1 MNTIYQRALAMARN
15 KLTRSAKPLSD
26 RVMNKY
32 WKQKQC
38 EIADEMECS
47 PSTLSRFISNEDAN
61 QAFNFIAAN
70 GFDVFDRDSHVA
82 IEKSELE
89 LLLLAAKGFDDRLRE
104 KYLGK

>member
-1 MNTIYQRALAMARN
+1 
-15 KLTRSAKPLSD
+15 
-26 RVMNKY
+26 MNKY

-38 EIADEMECS
+38 EIADEMGCS
-47 PSTLSRFISNEDAN
+47 PSTLSRFVSNEDSN

-70 GFDVFDRDSHVA
+70 GFDVFDVNSHVA